1 VNHKEYADLQAQKDA
16 VVGHPHE
23 FDRLTQ
29 EQMKHVQFQPVMVHS
44 FSEKSSRIVFHPQ
57 LLSDF
62 AMVEDIGRK
71 MLVELAREVPAQRV
85 SRPSH
90 LTRLW
95 RCLRSAFEGQ

>member
-1 VNHKEYADLQAQKDA
+1 
-16 VVGHPHE
+16 
-23 FDRLTQ
+23 
-29 EQMKHVQFQPVMVHS
+29 MVHS
-44 FSEKSSRIVFHPQ
+44 FSKKSSRIVFHPQ

-90 LTRLW
+90 FNASMAMPAIRV
-95 RCLRSAFEGQ
+95 RRAVGE